1 MLRRRQLVTTAL
13 LGIAACTAGAPP
25 APAPVGETGASAPAA
40 ANWKSSME
48 ATGKH
53 WKVLEKALDK
63 NPVGNLRAAAEAA
76 TAAADLMRHGYGKF
90 EDKRVPGFAKYARD
104 AESWLLRLALEA
116 RQDRPDME
124 LRAVRG
130 QHAPALR
137 CGLDRGR
144 GTGEHR
150 DDAVVPAA
158 DTALRRT
165 SGAVRAP

>member
-25 APAPVGETGASAPAA
+25 VPAPAGETSASAPAA

-76 TAAADLMRHGYGKF
+76 TAAAELMRHGYGKF
-90 EDKRVPGFAKYARD
+90 EDKRVPGFAKFARD

-116 RQDRPDME
+116 RQDRPD
-124 LRAVRG
+124 LAVALFRDG
-130 QHAPALR
+130 KAQH
-137 CGLDRGR
+137 CGAC
-144 GTGEHR
+144 H
-150 DDAVVPAA
+150 DAAKPVF
-158 DTALRRT
+158 
-165 SGAVRAP
+165 GW